1 MFWQKKDLDLQ
12 HILTMAIS
20 CVSHGTSATIDTAG
34 VSMLLLQTINHEC
47 IFFSGCESLVL
58 QSINQWGCCAP
69 LLTSNGDDL
78 QMIREKIEMMSI
90 RGKVWEM
97 WRREIPRSYDDGD
110 TGTGWIRNIYQDREH
125 IKYKRFFWD
134 DNDKKVYTNG
144 NQDINEWNNIDT
156 GSRGTYQKHL

>member
-1 MFWQKKDLDLQ
+1 
-12 HILTMAIS
+12 MAIS

-34 VSMLLLQTINHEC
+34 VSMILLQTINHEC

-110 TGTGWIRNIYQDREH
+110 TGSGWIRNIYQDREH
-125 IKYKRFFWD
+125 TKYKRFFETTMT
-134 DNDKKVYTNG
+134 KKFTRTATKTSTNETTEILVLG
-144 NQDINEWNNIDT
+144 VRIKNIYKDL
-156 GSRGTYQKHL
+156 KKIKAKN